1 MKKILLNN
9 FLALVLTLG
18 IAGMTCTGSAVA
30 KSQHDPPPKAEQ
42 WELTGVWE
50 FTLTGMSL
58 QGDLYPEATSV
69 VQVKLYD
76 TGNQLLGMLGP
87 DRLVGFREGKTVSL
101 TVHSNGE
108 NDFDVKAGGI
118 QEAGE
123 MRLKLVN
130 KDTLTGQGVSMSPA
144 EGLSGFDV
152 FQVTAIRTD
161 LEEPVSWSPSEL
173 CKDLD
178 LGDIIADIFGD
189 LSDGIFEPMDPCD
202 ISKDGEGYYVFGTNG
217 PGPRLYATTTI
228 YFPWKWDTFCSVRD
242 YGFSVS
248 SGGSAG
254 QVQTL
259 LDDLKDAEK
268 LLAYIGIDASSLVN
282 ELSFLFDHY
291 GEFAISFMY
300 NMNTGFTT
308 MFINLGLDTPYTS
321 EVCYD
326 IQWNPVVQK
335 IKEAFDLGGGLN
347 IKCGHN
353 LTAGANL
360 KRSVIPDYKLQCST
374 PVGFFYLLGT
384 IEVNYN

>member
-30 KSQHDPPPKAEQ
+30 KPQP

-50 FTLTGMSL
+50 FTFTGMSL
-58 QGDLYPEATSV
+58 QGDPYPEDTSV

-101 TVHSNGE
+101 TVHSHGE

-130 KDTLTGQGVSMSPA
+130 KDILTGEGFCMSSA
-144 EGLSGFDV
+144 EGLSAFEV
-152 FQVTAIRTD
+152 YRVTAIRTD
-161 LEEPVSWSPSEL
+161 LEEPVSFSPSDL
-173 CKDLD
+173 CKDLQLD
-178 LGDIIADIFGD
+178 DIIADILGD
-189 LSDGIFEPMDPCD
+189 VTDGMFEPMDVCG
-202 ISKDGEGYYVFGTNG
+202 ISKVGEGFYVFGRNG
-217 PGPRLYATTTI
+217 PGPRLYATTAL
-228 YFPWKWDTFCSVRD
+228 YFPWKWCANCQLKD

-259 LDDLKDAEK
+259 LDDLKDAED
-268 LLAYIGIDASSLVN
+268 LLAYLGITDAKWLVD
-282 ELSFLFDHY
+282 ELTYLFHEF

-300 NMNTGFTT
+300 NMHTGFVTI
-308 MFINLGLDTPYTS
+308 FINLGLDTPYS
-321 EVCYD
+321 SDVCYD
-326 IQWNPVVQK
+326 IKWNPVVQK
-335 IKEAFDLGGGLN
+335 IIKAFDLGGGLN

-353 LTAGANL
+353 LTAGAHL

-374 PVGFFYLLGT
+374 PVVFFYVLGT
-384 IEVNYN
+384 IEVKYD